1 MDSRFTRSPLL
12 PRGFWALGL
21 IGALAILL
29 PQPTL
34 AAGGDSPFSGFVL
47 VYDYLDLTRVL
58 DETHVFDQ
66 SHPGHSW
73 LPTDRGGLRFQLRVR
88 EQFSPDAFVDAAL
101 NADYNVAKAS
111 RAPNADLADGMT
123 WRFQEGYISLG
134 RVFPWLDLKLG
145 RQYVFWGRFEWGS
158 VEDVIS
164 PWDFVNMGAEKE
176 NFRVAVDAI
185 RAFVSPAGIPI
196 NAEFIVLPWFQA
208 SRMPVKLPA
217 EIGGMDVR
225 LLDPEMPA
233 MTAENVETGARVALE
248 TGNIGEVGLAWFRGF
263 QRTFSLYVDTVA
275 DETTGW
281 PAGLDFQQR
290 YSRHQM
296 FAADFEFLLG
306 PVALLGESG
315 FFLTEDEAGTNV
327 FVKNRNLRSVLG
339 IEWEPNATWRI
350 QAQVGHTHFLDY
362 NRQREYETRKSAGEP
377 DPYVG
382 AADQFSLT
390 YKLQAQ
396 VMSELGLH
404 LMNLVNMPDSGSI
417 DMMMLAFASWEPRE
431 AIKVYAGI
439 VAFRGPAGTRFGR
452 TEDQSRLFFELRHG
466 F

>member
-1 MDSRFTRSPLL
+1 MMPLPHL
-12 PRGFWALGL
+12 IAAALLLSMICPAGL
-21 IGALAILL
+21 R
-29 PQPTL
+29 
-34 AAGGDSPFSGFVL
+34 AGEGDSPFSGFVL
-47 VYDYLDLTRVL
+47 AYDYLDLTRVL
-58 DETHVFDQ
+58 DETRFFDQ
-66 SHPGHSW
+66 RHPGHSW
-73 LPTDRGGLRFQLRVR
+73 LPTDRGGLRFQLRIR
-88 EQFSPDAFVDAAL
+88 EQFSPDAFLDAAL
-101 NADYNVAKAS
+101 NADYNVAEAS
-111 RAPNADLADGMT
+111 RAPDGKLSDGMS

-134 RVFPWLDLKLG
+134 RVFPWLDLKIG

-176 NFRVAVDAI
+176 NFRIAVDAI
-185 RAFVSPAGIPI
+185 RAFVAPSSSPV
-196 NAEFIVLPWFQA
+196 NAEFIVLPWFQP

-217 EIGGMDVR
+217 EIGGMDLR
-225 LLDPEMPA
+225 LLEPEVPG
-233 MTAENVETGARVALE
+233 TSAENVETGARVAVE
-248 TGNIGEVGLAWFRGF
+248 TGSYGEVGVAWFRGF
-263 QRTFSLYVDTVA
+263 QRTFSLYVDVVP

-296 FAADFEFLLG
+296 FAVDFEFLLG

-327 FVKNRNLRSVLG
+327 VVKNRNLRSVLG
-339 IEWEPNATWRI
+339 LEWEPSGSWKI
-350 QAQVGHTHFLDY
+350 QAQVGHTRLFDY
-362 NRQREYETRKSAGEP
+362 DRQLEYETRKSAGEP

-390 YKLQAQ
+390 YKLQWQ
-396 VMSELGLH
+396 ILSELGLH
-404 LMNLVNMPDSGSI
+404 LMNLVNMPDTGSV
-417 DMMMLAFASWEPRE
+417 DTMVLAFASWEPRE
-431 AIKVYAGI
+431 AVKVYAGI